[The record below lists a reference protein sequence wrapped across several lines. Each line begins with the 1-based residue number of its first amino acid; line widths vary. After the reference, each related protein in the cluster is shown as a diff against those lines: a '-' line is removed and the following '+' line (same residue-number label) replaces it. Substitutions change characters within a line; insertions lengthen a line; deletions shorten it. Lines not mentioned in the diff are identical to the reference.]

1 MEAKK
6 LYKQCREREFLPE
19 NDTSPLYKEVRIL
32 CWVMTNPTNHWQK
45 AQYARRTWGQRC
57 NIFLFM
63 STVEGM
69 LRGRVILL
77 QITLTVFFLDP
88 VLGTIALPCEE
99 GRDHLWCKVRAAFK
113 YVYEHHL
120 NEADFFLKADD
131 DSYMIVENLR
141 YLLEGYT
148 GDDPVHFGSKFLLP
162 NRHDQVSCKGGSA
175 SFRNNIKQ
183 ILGLYVGW
191 IGLCSD

>member
-1 MEAKK
+1 MLGHDKSNKSLAKSTICSTYLGTTMQYFSVHEHCGRHVK
-6 LYKQCREREFLPE
+6 RASH
-19 NDTSPLYKEVRIL
+19 TS
-32 CWVMTNPTNHWQK
+32 TNYLH
-45 AQYARRTWGQRC
+45 G
-57 NIFLFM
+57 
-63 STVEGM
+63 
-69 LRGRVILL
+69 
-77 QITLTVFFLDP
+77 FFLDP

-162 NRHDQVSCKGGSA
+162 NRHDQVSLRGGQQVLDTTL
-175 SFRNNIKQ
+175 NK
-183 ILGLYVGW
+183 Y
-191 IGLCSD
+191 